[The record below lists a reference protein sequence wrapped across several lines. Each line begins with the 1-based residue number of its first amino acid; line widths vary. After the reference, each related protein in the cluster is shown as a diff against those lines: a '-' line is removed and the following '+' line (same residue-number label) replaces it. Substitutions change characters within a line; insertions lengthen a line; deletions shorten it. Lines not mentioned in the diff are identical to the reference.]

1 MEENNQNKEITNDT
15 NNFEEVAVYQ
25 EVETK
30 KKEVRTDSYFDG
42 GVLELIGWRILAF
55 LITAVTLGIATPW
68 AKCMLYSWQIKHTIY
83 NGKRL
88 KFEGTGGDLFVNMFK
103 WLFFTIITLG
113 IYALFIPIRK
123 TRWVISNIHFEDE
136 EYVKEESFF
145 DGKTLQLIGINI
157 LSKIIT
163 IFSLGLLYPFA
174 ICLKLKWI
182 NKHTIINR
190 KKLVFDGNGLQL
202 WGKYLLWY
210 ILTIITFGIFSIWMP
225 ILMLKW
231 KTKHIHIKKVGEE
244 EKKDKSMFIII
255 PIAIILIIA
264 IISLIFGIVIP
275 KIKDGNFE
283 VPFKNIVQT
292 IGIRETYSPPEQN
305 EIFLDIYSKYIWDE
319 ISWEECQRQ
328 MELNNIEMNNITD
341 ETREKLEQIKQEKW
355 RQNSNSTLV
364 EEPKKTMT
372 PETNTQI
379 PTPAKTSIIVGG
391 YTLKF
396 GTYTGTLVQ
405 GVWDDTTMTST
416 EERTKVTLK
425 LTENNITINGESGSY
440 STSGT
445 KIIWKGQDYILEV
458 SGNNKIKYNAENCPD
473 LIYQGN

>member
-1 MEENNQNKEITNDT
+1 MEENNQNKEMSNDT

-30 KKEVRTDSYFDG
+30 KKKIRTDSYFDG

-145 DGKTLQLIGINI
+145 DGKTIQLIGINI

-190 KKLVFDGNGLQL
+190 KKLVFAGNGLQL
-202 WGKYLLWY
+202 
-210 ILTIITFGIFSIWMP
+210 
-225 ILMLKW
+225 
-231 KTKHIHIKKVGEE
+231 
-244 EKKDKSMFIII
+244 
-255 PIAIILIIA
+255 
-264 IISLIFGIVIP
+264 
-275 KIKDGNFE
+275 
-283 VPFKNIVQT
+283 
-292 IGIRETYSPPEQN
+292 
-305 EIFLDIYSKYIWDE
+305 
-319 ISWEECQRQ
+319 
-328 MELNNIEMNNITD
+328 
-341 ETREKLEQIKQEKW
+341 
-355 RQNSNSTLV
+355 
-364 EEPKKTMT
+364 
-372 PETNTQI
+372 
-379 PTPAKTSIIVGG
+379 
-391 YTLKF
+391 
-396 GTYTGTLVQ
+396 
-405 GVWDDTTMTST
+405 
-416 EERTKVTLK
+416 
-425 LTENNITINGESGSY
+425 
-440 STSGT
+440 
-445 KIIWKGQDYILEV
+445 
-458 SGNNKIKYNAENCPD
+458 
-473 LIYQGN
+473 